1 MNVEIGEIQEP
12 EMEDDIPDTESI
24 AEHKVKRISAEE
36 VVQNEFC
43 ITSSSNFLEL
53 ICQLH
58 GSVNKSSYI
67 EIAMLVHV
75 LL

>member
-1 MNVEIGEIQEP
+1 MFLDVEIGEIQEP
-12 EMEDDIPDTESI
+12 ELEDDIPDTESI

-43 ITSSSNFLEL
+43 LTSSSNLLEH

-58 GSVNKSSYI
+58 GSSCS
-67 EIAMLVHV
+67 
-75 LL
+75 